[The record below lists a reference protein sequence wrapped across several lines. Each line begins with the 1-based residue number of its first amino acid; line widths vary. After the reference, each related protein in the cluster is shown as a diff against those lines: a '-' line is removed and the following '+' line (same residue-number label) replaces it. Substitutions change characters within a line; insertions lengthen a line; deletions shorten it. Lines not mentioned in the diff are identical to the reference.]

1 MKIQLTIWW
10 CWIII
15 YIALNSF
22 MYAKELRVMKLVEG
36 LHKPVYLT
44 APENNSDTLF
54 IVEQH
59 GVVQRLI
66 NGEVALS
73 PLLNICHQVHQPKM
87 PGDERGLLGFALH
100 PQFSKNGRIFVNYV
114 NKEDST
120 VISEYEVDPKT
131 IIANAKKEKIIL
143 KFQQPYSNH
152 NGGQLAFGPDG
163 FLYIAVG
170 DGGYAGD
177 PHDNGQ
183 NIETIF
189 GTILRIDVDRT
200 PPYEIPVDNPFLNEK
215 RAKGEIWCYG
225 LRNAWR
231 FSFDAETGDLYIG
244 DVGQSSWEEIDYL
257 PAISPGAN
265 FGWNKMEGA
274 HCYPPGEDCEKE
286 GLVLPIFEYPNNANY
301 MKTLIGWDQND
312 AQGCSVTGGYVYRG
326 SQIPELY
333 GHYIFGDYCTGKVW
347 SFTVKNGA
355 SQNYEEWKINGLE
368 EDLYLSSFG
377 EDGKGELYIVN
388 HTGSIYKLVG
398 VE

>member
-1 MKIQLTIWW
+1 MRILPTIWC

-15 YIALNSF
+15 YLALNSF
-22 MYAKELRVMKLVEG
+22 MNAKELRVLKLADG
-36 LHKPVYLT
+36 FHKPVYLT

-59 GVVQRLI
+59 GVVQSFT
-66 NGEVALS
+66 NGEEAAS
-73 PLLNICHQVHQPKM
+73 PLLNIRQRVHQPKM

-114 NKEDST
+114 NKKDST
-120 VISEYEVDPKT
+120 VISEFKVAPIT
-131 IIANAKKEKIIL
+131 IVANSSNEKIII
-143 KFQQPYSNH
+143 KFKQPYSNH

-177 PHDNGQ
+177 PHENGQ
-183 NIETIF
+183 NVETIF
-189 GTILRIDVDRT
+189 GSILRIDVDSK
-200 PPYEIPVDNPFLNEK
+200 PPYEIPVDNPFFNK
-215 RAKGEIWCYG
+215 KGARKEIWCYG

-231 FSFDAETGDLYIG
+231 FSFDAETGDLYFG

-257 PAISPGAN
+257 PAKTSGVN

-274 HCYPPGEDCEKE
+274 HCYPPGEDCKKD
-286 GLVLPIFEYPNNANY
+286 GLALPIFEYPNNANY

-347 SFTVKNGA
+347 SFKVKDGT
-355 SQNYEEWKINGLE
+355 SQNYAEWNLKGLK

-388 HTGSIYKLVG
+388 HTGSIYKLVA

>member
-1 MKIQLTIWW
+1 M
-10 CWIII
+10 
-15 YIALNSF
+15 
-22 MYAKELRVMKLVEG
+22 
-36 LHKPVYLT
+36 
-44 APENNSDTLF
+44 
-54 IVEQH
+54 
-59 GVVQRLI
+59 
-66 NGEVALS
+66 
-73 PLLNICHQVHQPKM
+73 
-87 PGDERGLLGFALH
+87 
-100 PQFSKNGRIFVNYV
+100 
-114 NKEDST
+114 
-120 VISEYEVDPKT
+120 
-131 IIANAKKEKIIL
+131 
-143 KFQQPYSNH
+143 
-152 NGGQLAFGPDG
+152 
-163 FLYIAVG
+163 
-170 DGGYAGD
+170 
-177 PHDNGQ
+177 
-183 NIETIF
+183 
-189 GTILRIDVDRT
+189 
-200 PPYEIPVDNPFLNEK
+200 
-215 RAKGEIWCYG
+215 
-225 LRNAWR
+225 
-231 FSFDAETGDLYIG
+231 
-244 DVGQSSWEEIDYL
+244 GQSSWEEIDYL

-274 HCYPPGEDCEKE
+274 HCYPPGEDCEKD

>member
-1 MKIQLTIWW
+1 MKIQLTICWR
-10 CWIII
+10 WIII

-22 MYAKELRVMKLVEG
+22 MSAKELKVMKLVEG
-36 LHKPVYLT
+36 LHKPIYLT
-44 APENNSDTLF
+44 APENSSDTLF

-66 NGEVALS
+66 NGEVATS
-73 PLLNICHQVHQPKM
+73 ALLNIRNRVHQPKM

-114 NKEDST
+114 NKKDST
-120 VISEYEVDPKT
+120 VIAEYKVDPKT
-131 IIANAKKEKIIL
+131 RIADEKKEKIIL

-177 PHDNGQ
+177 PHENGQ

-189 GTILRIDVDRT
+189 GTILRIDIDGKT
-200 PPYEIPVDNPFLNEK
+200 PYEIPVDNPFLNEK
-215 RAKGEIWCYG
+215 KAKGEIYWYG

-231 FSFDAETGDLYIG
+231 FSFDANTGDLYIG

-257 PAISPGAN
+257 PAKSPGAN

-274 HCYPPGEDCEKE
+274 HCYPPGEDCEKD
-286 GLVLPIFEYPNNANY
+286 GLVLPIFEYPNNANF

-347 SFTVKNGA
+347 SFIVKNGI
-355 SQNYEEWKINGLE
+355 SQNFAEWKINGLE
-368 EDLYLSSFG
+368 KDLYLSSFG

-388 HTGSIYKLVG
+388 HTGSIYKISG
-398 VE
+398 VK

>member
-36 LHKPVYLT
+36 IHKPVYLT

-73 PLLNICHQVHQPKM
+73 PLLNIRHQVHQPKM

-114 NKEDST
+114 NKKDST

-177 PHDNGQ
+177 PHENGQ

-189 GTILRIDVDRT
+189 GTILRIDIDGK
-200 PPYEIPVDNPFLNEK
+200 PSYEIPVDNPFLNEK

-225 LRNAWR
+225 IRNAWR
-231 FSFDAETGDLYIG
+231 FSFDAETG
-244 DVGQSSWEEIDYL
+244 
-257 PAISPGAN
+257 
-265 FGWNKMEGA
+265 
-274 HCYPPGEDCEKE
+274 
-286 GLVLPIFEYPNNANY
+286 
-301 MKTLIGWDQND
+301 
-312 AQGCSVTGGYVYRG
+312 
-326 SQIPELY
+326 
-333 GHYIFGDYCTGKVW
+333 
-347 SFTVKNGA
+347 
-355 SQNYEEWKINGLE
+355 
-368 EDLYLSSFG
+368 
-377 EDGKGELYIVN
+377 
-388 HTGSIYKLVG
+388 
-398 VE
+398 